1 MLRMNASDPMTETP
15 KWFAMSAPFRRE
27 LRARQMLDERGV
39 INFVPMRYKIVST
52 RNGRKSRELAPVVPS
67 LIFVRTSDE
76 EIKALKSEL
85 QIIQYLVRKENGRGI
100 PIVVPDAQME
110 QFMAVASTWD
120 EKLIYLKPEE
130 VDLKK
135 GTRVRVLGGAL
146 NGKEGVFM
154 RVKGARSRRL
164 VIMLEGVTAI
174 AVEVAPDLIEVLD
187 A

>member
-1 MLRMNASDPMTETP
+1 MRMDDSSAMKEACV
-15 KWFAMSAPFRRE
+15 WFAMSAPFRRE
-27 LRARQMLDERGV
+27 LRAQQMLDERG
-39 INFVPMRYKIVST
+39 IPNFVPMRYRVVST
-52 RNGRKSRELAPVVPS
+52 RDGHKRRELAPVVPN
-67 LIFVRTSDE
+67 LIFVKTSADG
-76 EIKALKSEL
+76 IKALKSEL
-85 QIIQYLVRKENGRGI
+85 RIIQFLVRKENGRGI

-120 EKLIYLKPEE
+120 EKLLYFKPEE

-135 GTRVRVLGGAL
+135 GARVRVLGGTL

-164 VIMLEGVTAI
+164 VILLEGVTAI
-174 AVEVAPDLIEVLD
+174 AVEVAPDLIELLD